1 MKRSLLGFSGV
12 AVFVLG
18 LACDDPAT
26 DLTEW
31 TVADHTHQTEKGQK
45 GQRKG
50 GAAATKLP
58 TYSPPSK
65 RDMLIEVTW
74 SKQCA
79 NCHGKR
85 GRGDGP
91 QSPMV
96 KAKDLTSIEWQATVS
111 DEQLTESIKKGKGKM
126 PAFNLPESVVAGLVT
141 HIRTLPE
148 KNKKGFPQNKG
159 AAPAP
164 GATPAAGAAAAAG
177 AGAAAAAAA
186 PAPSAVAPPPAAPPA
201 PPSEEEDEAAEGDN
215 AH

>member
-1 MKRSLLGFSGV
+1 MKRSLLGFLGV
-12 AVFVLG
+12 ALFVLG

-26 DLTEW
+26 ELTEW
-31 TVADHTHQTEKGQK
+31 TVADHTHQTEKT
-45 GQRKG
+45 QRQQQRRS
-50 GAAATKLP
+50 AAAMSKPAQYT
-58 TYSPPSK
+58 PPSK

-74 SKQCA
+74 TKQCA

-111 DEQLTESIKKGKGKM
+111 DAQLTESIKKGKGKM
-126 PAFNLPESVVAGLVT
+126 PAFNFPDSVLAGLVT

-148 KNKKGFPQNKG
+148 KAKKGFPQGEGMPPAPG

-164 GATPAAGAAAAAG
+164 AAAGAAPAAGAAQP
-177 AGAAAAAAA
+177 AAAA
-186 PAPSAVAPPPAAPPA
+186 PAAAAPAAPAPA
-201 PPSEEEDEAAEGDN
+201 SEEEEEEAPGDN